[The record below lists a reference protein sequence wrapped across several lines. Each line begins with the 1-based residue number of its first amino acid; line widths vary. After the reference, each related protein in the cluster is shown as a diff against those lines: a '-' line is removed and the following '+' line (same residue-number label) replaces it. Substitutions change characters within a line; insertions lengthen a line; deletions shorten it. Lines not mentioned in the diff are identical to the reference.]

1 MRQTTVGEAIGQ
13 ILSYGV
19 GVALSPFPIIG
30 VVLMLATPRA
40 RSNGPALLLGWVLGL
55 SLVGTIVLLA
65 SGGAG
70 PSDQG
75 QPADWVSALDLALG
89 VLLLWVAV
97 KEWRG
102 RPRGDEEVVLP
113 KWMHTVDSFTFVKAG
128 ALGTA
133 LSALNPKNLLLVIAA
148 AATIART
155 DTSAGAQAAALAVF
169 VVIGA
174 LGTGTPV
181 VLYFALKERSQ
192 HILDDLKLW
201 MERNN
206 SAIVAVICLLVAA
219 KLVGNA
225 IGDLS
230 S

>member
-1 MRQTTVGEAIGQ
+1 MGEAIGQ

-40 RSNGPALLLGWVLGL
+40 RSNGPALVLGWVLGL
-55 SLVGTIVLLA
+55 SLVGTIVLLV

-97 KEWRG
+97 THWRG
-102 RPRGDEEVVLP
+102 RPRGDEEVALP
-113 KWMHTVDSFTFVKAG
+113 KWMRTVDSFTPAKAG
-128 ALGTA
+128 ALGMA

-148 AATIART
+148 AEAIART
-155 DTSAGAQAAALAVF
+155 GTSAGGQATALAVF
-169 VVIGA
+169 VVLGA
-174 LGTGTPV
+174 LGPGTPV
-181 VLYFALKERSQ
+181 VLYFALKERSK
-192 HILDDLKLW
+192 HMLDGLRIW

-206 SAIVAVICLLVAA
+206 SAIVAVLCLILAA
-219 KLVGNA
+219 KLVGDA
-225 IGDLS
+225 ISGLS

>member
-1 MRQTTVGEAIGQ
+1 M
-13 ILSYGV
+13 SYGV

-30 VVLMLATPRA
+30 VVLMLGTPRA

-55 SLVGTIVLLA
+55 ALVGTIVLLV

-70 PSDQG
+70 PGEQG
-75 QPADWVSALDLALG
+75 EPAGWVSALDLVLG
-89 VLLLWVAV
+89 ALLLWVAV
-97 KEWRG
+97 KHWRE
-102 RPRGDEEVVLP
+102 RPRGDEEPALP
-113 KWMHTVDSFTFVKAG
+113 KWMHAVDSFTPLKAG
-128 ALGTA
+128 ALGIV

-155 DTSAGAQAAALAVF
+155 DASAGGQAVALAVF

-192 HILDDLKLW
+192 HILDGLKLW
-201 MERNN
+201 MERHN
-206 SAIVAVICLLVAA
+206 SAIVSVICLLLAA
-219 KLVGNA
+219 KLVGGA
-225 IGDLS
+225 ISDLS

>member
-1 MRQTTVGEAIGQ
+1 MGEAIGQ

-19 GVALSPFPIIG
+19 AVALSAFPIIG

-40 RSNGPALLLGWVLGL
+40 RSNGPALLLGWALGL
-55 SLVGTIVLLA
+55 ALVGTIVLLV

-70 PSDQG
+70 TSDQG

-97 KEWRG
+97 REWRG
-102 RPRGDEEVVLP
+102 RPRGDEEEVTLP
-113 KWMHTVDSFTFVKAG
+113 KWMKTVDSFTPVKAL

-133 LSALNPKNLLLVIAA
+133 LSAVNPKNLLLSIAA
-148 AATIART
+148 ASAIART
-155 DTSAGAQAAALAVF
+155 DASAGAQAVALAVY
-169 VVIGA
+169 VVLGA
-174 LGTGTPV
+174 LGPGAPV
-181 VLYFALKERSQ
+181 VLYFALKERSK
-192 HILDDLKLW
+192 HILDGLKLW

-206 SAIVAVICLLVAA
+206 TAIMAVICLLFAA

-225 IGDLS
+225 ISDLS

>member
-1 MRQTTVGEAIGQ
+1 MGEAIGQ
-13 ILSYGV
+13 ILPYGIA
-19 GVALSPFPIIG
+19 VALSAFPIIG

-55 SLVGTIVLLA
+55 ALVGTLVLLV

-75 QPADWVSALDLALG
+75 QPAGWVSALDLALG

-102 RPRGDEEVVLP
+102 RPRGDEEVTLP
-113 KWMHTVDSFTFVKAG
+113 KWMRTVDSFTPRKAL

-133 LSALNPKNLLLVIAA
+133 LSALNPKNLLLSIAA
-148 AATIART
+148 ASAIART
-155 DTSAGAQAAALAVF
+155 DTAAGAQAVALAVY
-169 VVIGA
+169 VV
-174 LGTGTPV
+174 LGSLGPGTPV
-181 VLYFALKERSQ
+181 VLYFALKERSK
-192 HILDDLKLW
+192 HILDGLKHW

-206 SAIVAVICLLVAA
+206 TAIMTVVCLLFAA
-219 KLVGNA
+219 KLLGDAVS
-225 IGDLS
+225 DLS

>member
-1 MRQTTVGEAIGQ
+1 MGEAIGQ

-19 GVALSPFPIIG
+19 AVALSAFPIVG

-55 SLVGTIVLLA
+55 ALVGTIVLLV

-70 PSDQG
+70 ASDQG
-75 QPADWVSALDLALG
+75 QPAVWVSVLDLALG

-102 RPRGDEEVVLP
+102 RPRGDEEVPLP
-113 KWMHTVDSFTFVKAG
+113 KWMKTVDSFTPVKAL

-133 LSALNPKNLLLVIAA
+133 LSAVNPKNLLLSIAA
-148 AATIART
+148 ASAIART
-155 DTSAGAQAAALAVF
+155 DASAGAQAVALAVY
-169 VVIGA
+169 VLLGA
-174 LGTGTPV
+174 LGPGTPV
-181 VLYFALKERSQ
+181 VLYFALKERSK
-192 HILDDLKLW
+192 HILDGLKLW

-206 SAIVAVICLLVAA
+206 TAIMAVICLLFAA
-219 KLVGNA
+219 KLLGNA
-225 IGDLS
+225 ISDLS

>member
-1 MRQTTVGEAIGQ
+1 MGEAIGQ
-13 ILSYGV
+13 ILSYGIA
-19 GVALSPFPIIG
+19 VALSAFPIIG

-55 SLVGTIVLLA
+55 ALVGTIVLLV

-97 KEWRG
+97 EEWRE
-102 RPRGDEEVVLP
+102 RPRGDDEVALP
-113 KWMHTVDSFTFVKAG
+113 KWMKTVDSFTPVKALT
-128 ALGTA
+128 LGMA
-133 LSALNPKNLLLVIAA
+133 LSAVNPKNLLLSIAA
-148 AATIART
+148 ASAIART
-155 DTSAGAQAAALAVF
+155 DASARAQAVALAVY
-169 VVIGA
+169 VVLGA
-174 LGTGTPV
+174 LGPGTPV
-181 VLYFALKERSQ
+181 VLYFALKERSK
-192 HILDDLKLW
+192 HILDGLKLW
-201 MERNN
+201 MERHNT
-206 SAIVAVICLLVAA
+206 AIMAVICLLFAA

-225 IGDLS
+225 ISDLS

>member
-1 MRQTTVGEAIGQ
+1 MGEAIGQ

-19 GVALSPFPIIG
+19 AVALSAFPIIG

-40 RSNGPALLLGWVLGL
+40 RTNGPALLLGWSLGL
-55 SLVGTIVLLA
+55 ALVGTIVLLV
-65 SGGAG
+65 SGGVG

-75 QPADWVSALDLALG
+75 QPADWVSALDLTLG

-102 RPRGDEEVVLP
+102 RPRDGKEVPLP
-113 KWMHTVDSFTFVKAG
+113 KWMRTVDSFTPVKAL

-133 LSALNPKNLLLVIAA
+133 MSALNPKNLLLSIAA
-148 AATIART
+148 ATAIART
-155 DTSAGAQAAALAVF
+155 DTSAGAQAVALAVY
-169 VVIGA
+169 VVLGA
-174 LGTGTPV
+174 LGPGTPV
-181 VLYFALKERSQ
+181 VLYFALRERSK

-201 MERNN
+201 MEQHNT
-206 SAIVAVICLLVAA
+206 AIMAVICLLFAA

-225 IGDLS
+225 VSDLS

>member
-1 MRQTTVGEAIGQ
+1 MGEAIGQ

-19 GVALSPFPIIG
+19 AVALSAFPIIG

-40 RSNGPALLLGWVLGL
+40 RTNGPALLLGWSLGL
-55 SLVGTIVLLA
+55 ALVGTIVLLV
-65 SGGAG
+65 SGGVG

-75 QPADWVSALDLALG
+75 QPADWVSALDLTLG

-102 RPRGDEEVVLP
+102 RPRDGKEVPLP
-113 KWMHTVDSFTFVKAG
+113 KWMRTVDSFTPVKAL

-133 LSALNPKNLLLVIAA
+133 MSALNPKNLLLSIAA
-148 AATIART
+148 ASAIART
-155 DTSAGAQAAALAVF
+155 DTSAGAQAVALAVY
-169 VVIGA
+169 VVLGA
-174 LGTGTPV
+174 LGPGTPV
-181 VLYFALKERSQ
+181 VLYFALRERSK
-192 HILDDLKLW
+192 HILDELKAW
-201 MERNN
+201 MEQHNT
-206 SAIVAVICLLVAA
+206 AIMAVICLLFAA

-225 IGDLS
+225 VSDLS

>member
-1 MRQTTVGEAIGQ
+1 MGEAIGQ
-13 ILSYGV
+13 ILSYGIA
-19 GVALSPFPIIG
+19 VALSAFPIIG

-55 SLVGTIVLLA
+55 ALVGTIVLLV

-97 KEWRG
+97 KEWRE
-102 RPRGDEEVVLP
+102 RPRGDDEVALP
-113 KWMHTVDSFTFVKAG
+113 KWMKMVDSFTPVKALT
-128 ALGTA
+128 LGMA
-133 LSALNPKNLLLVIAA
+133 LSAVNPKNLLLSIAA
-148 AATIART
+148 ASAIART
-155 DTSAGAQAAALAVF
+155 DASAGAQAVALAVY
-169 VVIGA
+169 VVLGA
-174 LGTGTPV
+174 LGPGTPV
-181 VLYFALKERSQ
+181 VLYFALKERSK
-192 HILDDLKLW
+192 HILDGLKLW
-201 MERNN
+201 MERHNT
-206 SAIVAVICLLVAA
+206 AIMAVICLLFAA

-225 IGDLS
+225 ISDLS

>member
-1 MRQTTVGEAIGQ
+1 MGEAIGQ

-19 GVALSPFPIIG
+19 AVALSPFPVIG
-30 VVLMLATPRA
+30 MVLMLATPRA
-40 RSNGPALLLGWVLGL
+40 RANGPALLLGWVTGL
-55 SLVGTIVLLA
+55 ALVGTVVLLA

-70 PSDQG
+70 PSEQG
-75 QPADWVSALDLALG
+75 QPAAWVSALDLALG

-97 KEWRG
+97 TYWRG
-102 RPRGDEEVVLP
+102 RPRGDDEVALP
-113 KWMHTVDSFTFVKAG
+113 KWMRTVDSFTPVKAG
-128 ALGTA
+128 ALGAA

-148 AATIART
+148 AAAITRT

-174 LGTGTPV
+174 LGTAAPL
-181 VLYFALKERSQ
+181 VLYFVLRERSRR
-192 HILDDLKLW
+192 ILDGLKLW

-206 SAIVAVICLLVAA
+206 SVITAVVCLLMAA
-219 KLVGNA
+219 KLMGDA
-225 IGDLS
+225 ITDLS

>member
-1 MRQTTVGEAIGQ
+1 MGEAIGQ

-40 RSNGPALLLGWVLGL
+40 RSNGPALLVGWALGL
-55 SLVGTIVLLA
+55 ALVGTLVLLV

-70 PSDQG
+70 PSQQG

-97 KEWRG
+97 THWRQ
-102 RPRGDEEVVLP
+102 RPRGGEDEEVALP
-113 KWMHTVDSFTFVKAG
+113 KWMHAVDSFTPLKAG
-128 ALGTA
+128 ALGIA

-155 DTSAGAQAAALAVF
+155 GTSSGAQAVALAVF
-169 VVIGA
+169 VVLGA

-181 VLYFALKERSQ
+181 VLYFALKERSK
-192 HILDDLKLW
+192 HLLDGLKRW
-201 MERNN
+201 MEKNN
-206 SAIVAVICLLVAA
+206 SAIVAVICLLIAA
-219 KLVGNA
+219 KL
-225 IGDLS
+225 IGDAISDLCS
-230 S
+230 

>member
-1 MRQTTVGEAIGQ
+1 MGEAIGQ

-19 GVALSPFPIIG
+19 AVALSAFPIIG

-40 RSNGPALLLGWVLGL
+40 RTNGPALLLGWSLGL
-55 SLVGTIVLLA
+55 ALVGTIVLLV
-65 SGGAG
+65 SGGVG

-75 QPADWVSALDLALG
+75 QPADWVSALDLTLG

-102 RPRGDEEVVLP
+102 RPRDGKEVPLP
-113 KWMHTVDSFTFVKAG
+113 KWMRTVDSFTPVKAL

-133 LSALNPKNLLLVIAA
+133 MSAVNPKNLLLSIAA
-148 AATIART
+148 ASAIART
-155 DTSAGAQAAALAVF
+155 DTSAGAQAVALAVY
-169 VVIGA
+169 VVLGA
-174 LGTGTPV
+174 LGPGTPV
-181 VLYFALKERSQ
+181 VLYFALRERSK
-192 HILDDLKLW
+192 HILDDLKAW
-201 MERNN
+201 MEQHNT
-206 SAIVAVICLLVAA
+206 AIMAVICLLFAA

-225 IGDLS
+225 VSDLS

>member
-1 MRQTTVGEAIGQ
+1 MSEAIGQ

-19 GVALSPFPIIG
+19 AVALSAFPIIG

-40 RSNGPALLLGWVLGL
+40 RVNGPALLLGWVLGL
-55 SLVGTIVLLA
+55 ALVGTIVLLV

-70 PSDQG
+70 ASDQG

-102 RPRGDEEVVLP
+102 RPRGDEEVTLP
-113 KWMHTVDSFTFVKAG
+113 KWMKAVDSFAPAKAL
-128 ALGTA
+128 ALGMA
-133 LSALNPKNLLLVIAA
+133 LSALNPKNLLLSIAA
-148 AATIART
+148 ASAIART
-155 DTSAGAQAAALAVF
+155 DASAGAQAVALAVY
-169 VVIGA
+169 VVLGA
-174 LGTGTPV
+174 LGPGTPV

-192 HILDDLKLW
+192 HILDGLKLW
-201 MERNN
+201 MERHNT
-206 SAIVAVICLLVAA
+206 AIMAVICLLFAA
-219 KLVGNA
+219 KLMGDA
-225 IGDLS
+225 LSDLS

>member
-1 MRQTTVGEAIGQ
+1 MGEAIGQ

-19 GVALSPFPIIG
+19 AVALSAFPIIG

-40 RSNGPALLLGWVLGL
+40 RINGPALLLGWSLGL
-55 SLVGTIVLLA
+55 ALVGTIVLLV
-65 SGGAG
+65 SGGVG

-75 QPADWVSALDLALG
+75 QPADWVSALDLTLG

-102 RPRGDEEVVLP
+102 RPRDGKEVPLP
-113 KWMHTVDSFTFVKAG
+113 KWMRTVDSFTPVKAL

-133 LSALNPKNLLLVIAA
+133 MSAVNPKNLLLSIAA
-148 AATIART
+148 ASAIART
-155 DTSAGAQAAALAVF
+155 DTSAGAQAVALAVY
-169 VVIGA
+169 VVLGA
-174 LGTGTPV
+174 LGPGTPV
-181 VLYFALKERSQ
+181 VLYFALRERSK

-201 MERNN
+201 MEQHNT
-206 SAIVAVICLLVAA
+206 AIMAVICLLFAA

-225 IGDLS
+225 ISDLS

>member
-1 MRQTTVGEAIGQ
+1 MGEAIGQ

-19 GVALSPFPIIG
+19 AVALSAFPIIG

-40 RSNGPALLLGWVLGL
+40 RTNGPALLLGWSLGL
-55 SLVGTIVLLA
+55 ALVGTIVLLV
-65 SGGAG
+65 SGGVG
-70 PSDQG
+70 QSDQG
-75 QPADWVSALDLALG
+75 QPADWVSVLDLTLG

-102 RPRGDEEVVLP
+102 RPRDGKEVPLP
-113 KWMHTVDSFTFVKAG
+113 KWMRTVDSFTPVKAL

-133 LSALNPKNLLLVIAA
+133 MSALNPKNLLLSIAA
-148 AATIART
+148 ASAIART
-155 DTSAGAQAAALAVF
+155 DTSAGAQAEALAVY
-169 VVIGA
+169 VVLGA
-174 LGTGTPV
+174 LGPGTPV
-181 VLYFALKERSQ
+181 VLYFALRERSK

-201 MERNN
+201 MEQHNT
-206 SAIVAVICLLVAA
+206 AIMAVICLLFAA

-225 IGDLS
+225 VSDLS

>member
-1 MRQTTVGEAIGQ
+1 MGEAIGQ

-19 GVALSPFPIIG
+19 AVALSAFPIIG

-40 RSNGPALLLGWVLGL
+40 RTNGPALLLGWSLGL
-55 SLVGTIVLLA
+55 ALVGTIVLLV
-65 SGGAG
+65 SGGVG

-75 QPADWVSALDLALG
+75 QPADWVSALDLTLG

-102 RPRGDEEVVLP
+102 RPRDGKEVPLP
-113 KWMHTVDSFTFVKAG
+113 KWMRTVDSFTPVKAL

-133 LSALNPKNLLLVIAA
+133 MSALNPKNLLLSIAA
-148 AATIART
+148 ASAIART
-155 DTSAGAQAAALAVF
+155 DTSAGAQAVALAVY
-169 VVIGA
+169 VVLGA
-174 LGTGTPV
+174 LGPGTPV
-181 VLYFALKERSQ
+181 VLYFALRERSK
-192 HILDDLKLW
+192 HILDDLKAW
-201 MERNN
+201 MEQHNT
-206 SAIVAVICLLVAA
+206 AIMAVICLLFAA

-225 IGDLS
+225 VSDLS

>member
-1 MRQTTVGEAIGQ
+1 MGEAIGQ

-19 GVALSPFPIIG
+19 AVALSAFPIIG

-40 RSNGPALLLGWVLGL
+40 RTNGPALLLGWSLGL
-55 SLVGTIVLLA
+55 ALVGTIVLLV
-65 SGGAG
+65 SGGVG

-75 QPADWVSALDLALG
+75 QPADWVSALDLTLG

-102 RPRGDEEVVLP
+102 RPRDGKEVPLP
-113 KWMHTVDSFTFVKAG
+113 KWMRTVDSFTPVKAL

-133 LSALNPKNLLLVIAA
+133 MSALNPKNLLLSIAA
-148 AATIART
+148 ASAIART
-155 DTSAGAQAAALAVF
+155 DTSAGAQAVALAVY
-169 VVIGA
+169 VVLGA
-174 LGTGTPV
+174 LGPGTPV
-181 VLYFALKERSQ
+181 VLYFALRERSK

-201 MERNN
+201 MEQHNT
-206 SAIVAVICLLVAA
+206 AIMAVICLLFAA

-225 IGDLS
+225 VSDLS

>member
-1 MRQTTVGEAIGQ
+1 MGEAIGQ

-19 GVALSPFPIIG
+19 AVALSAFPIIG

-40 RSNGPALLLGWVLGL
+40 RTNGPALLLGWSLGL
-55 SLVGTIVLLA
+55 ALVGTIVLLV
-65 SGGAG
+65 SGGVG

-75 QPADWVSALDLALG
+75 QPADWVSALDLTLG

-102 RPRGDEEVVLP
+102 RPRDGKEVPLP
-113 KWMHTVDSFTFVKAG
+113 KWMRTVDSFTPVKAL

-133 LSALNPKNLLLVIAA
+133 MSALNPKNLLLSIAA
-148 AATIART
+148 ASAIART
-155 DTSAGAQAAALAVF
+155 DTSAGAQAVALAVY
-169 VVIGA
+169 VVLGA
-174 LGTGTPV
+174 LGPGTPV
-181 VLYFALKERSQ
+181 VLYFALRERSK
-192 HILDDLKLW
+192 HILDDLRLW
-201 MERNN
+201 MEQHNT
-206 SAIVAVICLLVAA
+206 AIMAVICLLFAA

-225 IGDLS
+225 VSDLS

>member
-1 MRQTTVGEAIGQ
+1 MGEAIGQ

-19 GVALSPFPIIG
+19 AVALSAFPIIG

-40 RSNGPALLLGWVLGL
+40 RTNGPALLLGWSLGL
-55 SLVGTIVLLA
+55 ALVGTIVLLV
-65 SGGAG
+65 SGGVG

-75 QPADWVSALDLALG
+75 QPADWVSALDLTLG

-102 RPRGDEEVVLP
+102 RPRDGKEVPLP
-113 KWMHTVDSFTFVKAG
+113 KWMRTVDSFTPVKAL

-133 LSALNPKNLLLVIAA
+133 MSAVNPKNLLLSIAA
-148 AATIART
+148 ASAIART
-155 DTSAGAQAAALAVF
+155 DTSAGAQAVALAVY
-169 VVIGA
+169 VVLGA
-174 LGTGTPV
+174 LGPGTPV
-181 VLYFALKERSQ
+181 VLYFALRERSK

-201 MERNN
+201 MEQHNT
-206 SAIVAVICLLVAA
+206 AIMAVICLLFAA

-225 IGDLS
+225 ISDLS

>member
-1 MRQTTVGEAIGQ
+1 MGEAIGQ

-55 SLVGTIVLLA
+55 SLVGTIVLLV

-75 QPADWVSALDLALG
+75 QPAGWVSALDLALG

-97 KEWRG
+97 REWRG
-102 RPRGDEEVVLP
+102 RPRGDEEVPLP
-113 KWMHTVDSFTFVKAG
+113 KWMRTVDSFTPVKAG
-128 ALGTA
+128 GLGIA
-133 LSALNPKNLLLVIAA
+133 LSAVNPKNLLLVIAA
-148 AATIART
+148 AAAIART

-174 LGTGTPV
+174 LGTGVPV
-181 VLYFALKERSQ
+181 VLYFVLKERSRR
-192 HILDDLKLW
+192 ILDGLKLW

-206 SAIVAVICLLVAA
+206 SAIMTVVCLILAA

-225 IGDLS
+225 ISDLS